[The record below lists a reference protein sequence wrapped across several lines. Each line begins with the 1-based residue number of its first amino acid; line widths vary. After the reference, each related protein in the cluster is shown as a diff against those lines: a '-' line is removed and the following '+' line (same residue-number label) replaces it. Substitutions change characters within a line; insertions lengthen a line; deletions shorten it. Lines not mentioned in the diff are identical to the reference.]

1 MNFKKMYVN
10 CREQL
15 TEKIKELWLDDK
27 ELWNTREQRLGITG
41 EFTLKSP
48 EYMRQIEGFTPMNG
62 FPRVD
67 GLLGQ
72 CLRGDNIVVE
82 DMGEWESATGLPASI
97 PANYWQEWPSSQ
109 RDNASM
115 ANATIPLVQKNYN
128 PYTHQA
134 ECWDKLLT
142 KNKSICVTS
151 GTGSGKTE
159 CFMLPLV
166 RDLELNPP
174 ANGNAV
180 QAIFLYPLNA
190 LMEDQRIRMSECI
203 ECSGGNSI
211 KFAVYNGNTPNDI
224 NDTKRDAATVLAD
237 RRKHELV
244 FRDEIRQTHPNII
257 FTNPTMLEYLL
268 LRGDDQNILRDSQG
282 ELRWIVID
290 ETHTFSGAGAAELAL
305 LIRRVLDA
313 FGTDIN
319 HVRFATS
326 SATVGAGNTGKLVD
340 FIAGI
345 TGKNQQDISIIH
357 GSRSLQQIAG
367 ANCQQLHNNTYLS
380 LDDILPNQW
389 RNRST
394 EDKLEELDRLCN
406 LGLKVKVHFFA
417 KALNNGL
424 YVEIA
429 PTTNRNWFEL
439 MTYIPIDRTTGHYKE
454 LILDACY
461 CTQCGTVFGSGAWG
475 EDNKLIRHTNE
486 SISIFEDYDDDADD
500 DSTSGTTSGTNAA
513 SSNGSKGGEELLITY
528 YKSSAT
534 NLNAKRYNVDYHNKK
549 LISDPNGL
557 YMVVENP
564 DRCPICG
571 GLMKDHVIRPF
582 NVAAD
587 KVARLL
593 APKLI
598 EQAQPLNPLP
608 TPPDVVM
615 EDGKQMISFADSR
628 AKAAKPSLK
637 HNKEMEEKWVE
648 WVIYKEL
655 RNRAQNN
662 ATMIAQVQAML
673 QVAQQNL
680 LQLNNQFNRTQVATL
695 QTQLNGLTHNHI
707 TWVEALDLLQ
717 KDQFFKFFSRQF
729 AHSEDLDANGN
740 CTGNYPY
747 RYALAALYSVF
758 NRRHKKKHNAETD
771 GTLRIVYPKIEKL
784 RSQPN
789 LLPQAVLNFNAK
801 CPQPLTIDDW
811 CDLLTLYIDHK
822 VRTNQSLFFDDRTN
836 QNYANISIQ
845 SVRNMRTIN
854 GSRRSAQKSKN
865 NTRFRELLS
874 LVLDNK
880 QYKAL
885 NQVQRKLV
893 DDVVDEC
900 WNTIR
905 NKISILEQSQSYD
918 ENDNKWKRD
927 NWLDPNNPQD
937 EGYMNLTQ
945 MAFTLPDKVWKCPVT
960 NRNVTNVFRNY
971 SPYSGMDGYGEVV
984 TQVQPLPVMNKPQ
997 LFLQSEHTAQ
1007 LGRKQVKSRTQDFKD
1022 HKINVLACSTT
1033 MEMGVDLGSV
1043 ELVEMT
1049 NIPPHPANYKQR
1061 AGRAGRRGQNR
1072 SACVTICGSNGVDA
1086 RFFDNS
1092 LANVTKTINPPTV
1105 DLHSRQVVQR
1115 HINSYL
1121 FKQWLGNRTFDDVM
1135 DLFTSYEWQSNSKG
1149 VVTKNT
1155 VLLMQNG
1162 MYNIVTPNGGVRG
1175 TIAYDPNHNMNAPWS
1190 DFVTY
1195 LDNLISSPNPL
1206 INQGLT
1212 KLINQSIYTPADIP
1226 DCIRNTRDA
1235 FCKVQNEINL
1245 YCLALKNNATRSAGA
1260 LDYSFTSLLQEDILS
1275 YLATHQFLPNANMP
1289 INVVEF
1295 KLNDSDN
1302 KSNNPN
1308 YDLAT
1313 ALGQWAPGNYITI
1326 KDVTYQSG
1334 GIRWDSNRSFGEVR
1348 KCSVCGHT
1356 WIDPQSDCP
1365 ICGNKA
1371 QQWKVNNSDK
1381 LALIEPIAFVPIED
1395 TSRIT
1400 ENNRQYTRAK
1410 AELIGAS
1417 KMYAPARGWFS
1428 HRISESAN
1436 STSRILLYN
1445 DGIGY
1450 GYRICKHCGK
1460 AQVETAPAN
1469 PMDTPDVIKSMYPKA
1484 HRTNQNEFYH
1494 DDIKGQKHN
1503 CTFNVSKDQLVD
1515 HILRNMIIG
1524 VPIQTDYCEIQFY
1537 REENNRMVAFKLPD
1551 DKDIMTTLGVLI
1563 CSFLIE
1569 QDICERKDIDFIVI
1583 GDGRLCIYDTAK
1595 GGAGYAKQLNQQ
1607 LIEAALDYARQMLTK
1622 YNSIYQI
1629 LDSYSQRYSEHI
1641 DILNTK
1647 QWLDDELQHRNVIP
1661 QSVSAAFQNATLASF
1676 VEIEQ
1681 LI

>member
-1 MNFKKMYVN
+1 MNFKEMYFN

-82 DMGEWESATGLPASI
+82 DMGEWESANGLPASI
-97 PANYWQEWPSSQ
+97 PARYWQEWPSSQ

-142 KNKSICVTS
+142 ENKSICVTS

-166 RDLELNPP
+166 RDLEVNHP
-174 ANGNAV
+174 ANRNAV

-203 ECSGGNSI
+203 ECSGDNSI

-224 NDTKRDAATVLAD
+224 DDAHRDATTVLAD

-313 FGTDIN
+313 FGTDIT

-326 SATVGAGNTGKLVD
+326 SATVGAGNTGKLLD

-345 TGKNQQDISIIH
+345 TGKNQQDISIIP
-357 GSRSLQQIAG
+357 GNRSLQQIAG
-367 ANCQQLHNNTYLS
+367 ADCQLLHANTYLP
-380 LDDILPNQW
+380 LNDILPNQW

-429 PTTNRNWFEL
+429 PTTNRYWFEL
-439 MTYIPIDRTTGHYKE
+439 MTYIPIDHTTGHHKE

-461 CTQCGTVFGSGAWG
+461 CTQCGTVFGSGTWG

-486 SISIFEDYDDDADD
+486 SISIFEDYDDDDSDD
-500 DSTSGTTSGTNAA
+500 DSTSGTNAA

-534 NLNAKRYNVDYHNKK
+534 NPNAKRYNVDYYNKK
-549 LISDPNGL
+549 MISDPNGL

-637 HNKEMEEKWVE
+637 HNKEMEEKLVE

-655 RNRAQNN
+655 MNRAQNN
-662 ATMIAQVQAML
+662 ATMIQQVRNML

-680 LQLNNQFNRTQVATL
+680 QQLNNQFNRTQVATL

-707 TWVEALDLLQ
+707 TWVEALRLLQ
-717 KDQFFKFFSRQF
+717 QDGYFEFFSRQF
-729 AHSEDLDANGN
+729 AHTEDLGSV
-740 CTGNYPY
+740 NYPY
-747 RYALAALYSVF
+747 RYALVALYSVF
-758 NRRHKKKHNAETD
+758 NRRYKKKHNAETD
-771 GTLRIVYPKIEKL
+771 GTLRVVYPAIEDL
-784 RSQPN
+784 RQQPN
-789 LLPQAVLNFNAK
+789 VLPQAVVNFNAQ
-801 CPQPLTIDDW
+801 CPQPLTVDDW
-811 CDLLTLYIDHK
+811 CDLLTLYVDYK
-822 VRTNQSLFFDDRTN
+822 VRTNQSLFFNRQD
-836 QNYANISIQ
+836 QNYAAICIQ

-880 QYKAL
+880 QYNTL
-885 NQVQRKLV
+885 NQNQRQLV

-905 NKISILEQSQSYD
+905 NRINILEQSQSCD
-918 ENDNKWKRD
+918 ENGNWGIDP
-927 NWLDPNNPQD
+927 WLDPNNPQD

-945 MAFTLPDKVWKCPVT
+945 MAFTLPDRVWKCPVT
-960 NRNVTNVFRNY
+960 NRNVTTVLGNY
-971 SPYSGMDGYGEVV
+971 SPYRGMNGYGEVV

-1086 RFFDNS
+1086 RFFNDS

-1121 FKQWLGNRTFDDVM
+1121 FRQWLGTHTYDDVM
-1135 DLFTSYEWQSNSKG
+1135 ELFTSYEWEPDARGRVMRKDHAR
-1149 VVTKNT
+1149 
-1155 VLLMQNG
+1155 LLQNG
-1162 MYNIVTPNGGVRG
+1162 MYIRVTPNGSGG
-1175 TIAYDPNHNMNAPWS
+1175 TIPYDPNDNINAPWS
-1190 DFVTY
+1190 NFVTY
-1195 LDNLISSPNPL
+1195 LDGLISSPNPI

-1212 KLINQSIYTPADIP
+1212 RLIDGTIYTTADIKN
-1226 DCIRNTRDA
+1226 CIRNTRDA

-1245 YCLALKNNATRSAGA
+1245 YCLALKNNTTRSDVA
-1260 LDYSFTSLLQEDILS
+1260 LNYSFTSLLEEDILS

-1302 KSNNPN
+1302 RSNNPN

-1313 ALGQWAPGNYITI
+1313 ALGQWAPGNYITV
-1326 KDVTYQSG
+1326 KDITYRSG

-1356 WIDPQSDCP
+1356 WLDSQATCP
-1365 ICGNKA
+1365 ICGQPA
-1371 QQWKVNNSDK
+1371 QQWRVNGSDK
-1381 LALIEPIAFVPIED
+1381 LELIEPIAFVPNED

-1400 ENNRQYTRAK
+1400 ENNQQYTRAQ

-1417 KMYAPARGWFS
+1417 KMYAPARGCFA
-1428 HRISESAN
+1428 HRVSESAN

-1460 AQVETAPAN
+1460 AQVEASPAT
-1469 PMDTPDVIKSMYPKA
+1469 PTDTPDIILSMFPKVDNN
-1484 HRTNQNEFYH
+1484 HPNIFWH
-1494 DDIKGQKHN
+1494 KDIKGRDTS
-1503 CTFNVSKDQLVD
+1503 CSFDVSRHRLED
-1515 HILRNMIIG
+1515 HVLRNMIIG

-1607 LIEAALDYARQMLTK
+1607 LIEDALDYARQMLTNC
-1622 YNSIYQI
+1622 NSIYQI

-1647 QWLDDELQHRNVIP
+1647 QWLDDENQHRHAIP
-1661 QSVSAAFQNATLASF
+1661 RNIFTAFPTATLASF

>member
-1 MNFKKMYVN
+1 MKFKEMYIN
-10 CREQL
+10 CCEQL
-15 TEKIKELWLDDK
+15 TEKIKDLWLDDK
-27 ELWNTREQRLGITG
+27 ELWSTREQKLSIK
-41 EFTLKSP
+41 EISLNSP
-48 EYMRQIEGFTPMNG
+48 EYTQQ
-62 FPRVD
+62 VD
-67 GLLGQ
+67 GLLAQ
-72 CLRGDNIVVE
+72 CLRGNNIVVE
-82 DMGEWESATGLPASI
+82 DMGEWESATGLPALI
-97 PANYWQEWPSSQ
+97 PAKYWQEWPSSQ
-109 RDNASM
+109 RDQASM
-115 ANATIPLVQKNYN
+115 DGATIPLVAKGYN
-128 PYTHQA
+128 PYVHQVQS
-134 ECWDKLLT
+134 WDELLHN
-142 KNKSICVTS
+142 NKSICVTS

-166 RDLELNPP
+166 KDLEDNHP

-190 LMEDQRIRMSECI
+190 LMEDQRVRMSECI
-203 ECSGGNSI
+203 ECSGDNSI

-224 NDTKRDAATVLAD
+224 NDQNRDATMILAD

-244 FRDEIRQTHPNII
+244 FRDEIRQTHPNIL

-268 LRGDDQNILRDSQG
+268 LRGDDHNILRDSQG
-282 ELRWIVID
+282 ALRWIVID

-313 FGTDIN
+313 FGTDISQ
-319 HVRFATS
+319 VRFATS
-326 SATVGAGNTGKLVD
+326 SATVGTGNTGKLLD

-345 TGKNQQDISIIH
+345 TGKKPQDISIID
-357 GSRSLQQIAG
+357 GQRRLQTITG
-367 ANCQQLHNNTYLS
+367 ANCQLLHTSTYLS
-380 LDDILPNQW
+380 LNDILPNQW
-389 RNRST
+389 RTRST
-394 EDKLEELDRLCN
+394 EDKLEELDRLCD

-424 YVEIA
+424 FVEIV
-429 PTTNRNWFEL
+429 PNSQRNFYEL
-439 MTYIPIDRTTGHYKE
+439 MTYIPMDSTTGHYKD

-461 CTQCGTVFGSGAWG
+461 CSQCGTVFASGVWG
-475 EDNKLIRHTNE
+475 EDNTLVRHKNE
-486 SISIFEDYDDDADD
+486 SQSIFEDYDEDDSDD
-500 DSTSGTTSGTNAA
+500 DSSSGTNSGTNAA
-513 SSNGSKGGEELLITY
+513 YSTGGASGEELLITH
-528 YKSSAT
+528 YKTSAY
-534 NLNAKRYNVDYHNKK
+534 NLNAKRYNVDYTHKK
-549 LISDPNGL
+549 MVSNPNGQ
-557 YMVVENP
+557 YIVVENP

-648 WVIYKEL
+648 WVIYDCLYQQK
-655 RNRAQNN
+655 NQN
-662 ATMIAQVQAML
+662 
-673 QVAQQNL
+673 
-680 LQLNNQFNRTQVATL
+680 
-695 QTQLNGLTHNHI
+695 TQLINQVTRRLNQAKSDYEELPTGDNRQE
-707 TWVEALDLLQ
+707 VERLKNRLKNLQNYRISWTTALDKLIQ
-717 KDQFFKFFSRQF
+717 NQYFKFFSRQF

-740 CTGNYPY
+740 CTPDYEH
-747 RYALAALYSVF
+747 RYALAALYTVF
-758 NRRHKKKHNAETD
+758 NRRYKKKHNAETD
-771 GTLRIVYPKIEKL
+771 GTLRVVYPKIEDL
-784 RSQPN
+784 RRQQN
-789 LLPQAVLNFNAK
+789 ILPQAVVNFNAQ
-801 CPQPLTIDDW
+801 CPHPLTIDDW

-822 VRTNQSLFFDDRTN
+822 VRTNQSLFFDNSQD
-836 QNYANISIQ
+836 QNYAKISIK
-845 SVRNMRTIN
+845 SVRNLRTIN

-874 LVLDNK
+874 SVLDNK
-880 QYKAL
+880 QYNTL
-885 NQVQRKLV
+885 NQNQRKLV

-905 NKISILEQSQSYD
+905 NRINILEQSQSCD
-918 ENDNKWKRD
+918 KNGNWSPDQ
-927 NWLDPNNPQD
+927 WLDPNNPQD

-945 MAFTLPDKVWKCPVT
+945 MAFTLPEKVWKCPVT
-960 NRNVTNVFRNY
+960 NRNVTTVLGNY
-971 SPYSGMDGYGEVV
+971 SPYRGMNGYGEVV

-1007 LGRKQVKSRTQDFKD
+1007 LGRKQVKGRTQDFKD

-1092 LANVTKTINPPTV
+1092 LANVTKAINPPTV

-1162 MYNIVTPNGGVRG
+1162 VYNIVTPNGGVRG

-1190 DFVTY
+1190 NFVTY

-1235 FCKVQNEINL
+1235 FCKVQSEINL
-1245 YCLALKNNATRSAGA
+1245 YCLGLKNNPKS
-1260 LDYSFTSLLQEDILS
+1260 LNYSFTSLLREDILS

-1295 KLNDSDN
+1295 KLNEDDN
-1302 KSNNPN
+1302 RSNNPN

-1313 ALGQWAPGNYITI
+1313 ALGQWTPGNYITI

-1348 KCSVCGHT
+1348 KCSSCGHT
-1356 WIDPQSDCP
+1356 WLDPQSDCP
-1365 ICGNKA
+1365 VCGQPA
-1371 QQWKVNNSDK
+1371 QRWEVNNSDK
-1381 LALIEPIAFVPIED
+1381 LALIEPIAFVPTED

-1400 ENNRQYTRAK
+1400 ENNQQYTRAK

-1445 DGIGY
+1445 AGIGC

-1460 AQVETAPAN
+1460 AQTETAPAN
-1469 PMDTPDVIKSMYPKA
+1469 SMDTPDVIKSMYPQA

-1503 CTFNVSKDQLVD
+1503 CTFNMSKDQLED

-1537 REENNRMVAFKLPD
+1537 REEVNRMESFGQKDA
-1551 DKDIMTTLGVLI
+1551 DIMTTLGVLF
-1563 CSFLIE
+1563 CSFLIDR
-1569 QDICERKDIDFIVI
+1569 DICERKDIDFIII

-1607 LIEAALDYARQMLTK
+1607 LIEDALDYARQMLT
-1622 YNSIYQI
+1622 NCTSIYQI

-1647 QWLDDELQHRNVIP
+1647 QWLDDENQHRHAIPRNVFT
-1661 QSVSAAFQNATLASF
+1661 AFPTATLASF